1 MSVQAR
7 AVVWAGVGGRETF
20 EWLSGI
26 DGDNSEWSR
35 LARASGNL
43 FATPEWQAAWWKHY
57 GGDRPLLAGVARD
70 ENDEAVAIVSMYLV
84 SQRPLRLVKFV
95 GHGPGGVLGP
105 ICAPASRE
113 QAAAALRRALEQTPV
128 KWDAFVGEDMAGDEG
143 WPGLTGAPVIR
154 RTESPVVEVPSGGW
168 DTYMATR
175 SRNFRKKL
183 GVAERK
189 LAQDHAASFRLVD
202 GREGLDDALDTLFEL
217 YRSRW
222 GTGSPVERFHR
233 DFAGIAA
240 DRGWLRLRLLEL
252 DGRPAGVSFAFRFES
267 TEWLVLAARDPALT
281 EESPGFVLRAHVI
294 RDALDTGATRCRLL
308 RGGQAYKQRFATSDP
323 GLDTIAIARTP
334 LGWAARTGLRA
345 SRSLPFGLRQ
355 RLARAGGYEGE

>member
-1 MSVQAR
+1 VPTGEGSFECLSRIDADD
-7 AVVWAGVGGRETF
+7 ADWA
-20 EWLSGI
+20 
-26 DGDNSEWSR
+26 R

-43 FATPEWQAAWWKHY
+43 FATPEWQAAWWRHY
-57 GGDRPLLAGVARD
+57 GADRPLLAGVARD
-70 ENDEAVAIVSMYLV
+70 SSGVAVAVVSMYLV

-105 ICAPASRE
+105 ICAPVSRE
-113 QAAAALRRALEQTPV
+113 RAAAALRRTLESAPF
-128 KWDAFVGEDMAGDEG
+128 KWDAFVGEDLPGDEG

-154 RTESPVVEVPSGGW
+154 RTESPVVDVPSGGW
-168 DTYMATR
+168 EAYLASR

-189 LAQDHAASFRLVD
+189 LAHDHAVSFRLVD
-202 GREGLDDALDTLFEL
+202 SREGLDEALDALFEL
-217 YRSRW
+217 YGARW
-222 GTGSPVERFHR
+222 GTGSPVEGFHR

-252 DGRPAGVSFAFRFES
+252 DSRPAAVSFAFRFES

-323 GLDTIAIARTP
+323 GLDTIVLARTP

>member
-1 MSVQAR
+1 M
-7 AVVWAGVGGRETF
+7 
-20 EWLSGI
+20 
-26 DGDNSEWSR
+26 
-35 LARASGNL
+35 
-43 FATPEWQAAWWKHY
+43 
-57 GGDRPLLAGVARD
+57 
-70 ENDEAVAIVSMYLV
+70 
-84 SQRPLRLVKFV
+84 
-95 GHGPGGVLGP
+95 
-105 ICAPASRE
+105 
-113 QAAAALRRALEQTPV
+113 
-128 KWDAFVGEDMAGDEG
+128 
-143 WPGLTGAPVIR
+143 IR
-154 RTESPVVEVPSGGW
+154 RTESPVVDVPDGGW
-168 DTYMATR
+168 EAYLASR

-189 LAQDHAASFRLVD
+189 LAHDHAVSFRLVD
-202 GREGLDDALDTLFEL
+202 SREGLDEALDALFGL

-222 GTGSPVERFHR
+222 GAGSPVERFHR

-252 DGRPAGVSFAFRFES
+252 DGRPAAVSFAFRFES
-267 TEWLVLAARDPALT
+267 TEWLVLAARDPGLT

-294 RDALDTGATRCRLL
+294 RDALDTGATRCRLM

>member
-1 MSVQAR
+1 MD
-7 AVVWAGVGGRETF
+7 GETTF
-20 EWLSGI
+20 EWLSAI
-26 DGDNSEWSR
+26 DGGDSEWSR

-43 FATPEWQAAWWKHY
+43 FGTPDWQAAWWRHY
-57 GGDRPLLAGVARD
+57 GGDRPLLAAVARD
-70 ENDEAVAIVSMYLV
+70 ESGDAVAIVSMYLA
-84 SQRPLRLVKFV
+84 SQRPLRLVKLV

-105 ICAPASRE
+105 VCAPEARE
-113 QAAAALRRALEQTPV
+113 RAAATLRRALERSPV
-128 KWDAFVGEDMAGDEG
+128 KWDAFVGEDLAGDEG

-154 RTESPVVEVPSGGW
+154 RTESPVVDVPDGGW
-168 DTYMATR
+168 EAYLASR

-189 LAQDHAASFRLVD
+189 LAHDHAVSFRLVD
-202 GREGLDDALDTLFEL
+202 SREGLDEALDALFGL

-222 GTGSPVERFHR
+222 GAGSPVERFHR

-252 DGRPAGVSFAFRFES
+252 DGRPAAVSFAFRFES
-267 TEWLVLAARDPALT
+267 TEWLVLAARDPGLT

-294 RDALDTGATRCRLL
+294 RDALDTGATRCRLM